1 MGRSG
6 EQENDVNALGTYD
19 APGGLHLKQL
29 AFLYADT
36 KITQLHVSV
45 IIQQHVGALHVRM
58 DHSGSVEEPEALN
71 TLPELWC
78 ERVVLGDRV

>member
-1 MGRSG
+1 MGRS
-6 EQENDVNALGTYD
+6 EEHENTLGTYD
-19 APGGLHLKQL
+19 APCGGLHLKQL

-58 DHSGSVEEPEALN
+58 DHSGSVEEPKALN

-78 ERVVLGDRV
+78 ESVVLGDRV